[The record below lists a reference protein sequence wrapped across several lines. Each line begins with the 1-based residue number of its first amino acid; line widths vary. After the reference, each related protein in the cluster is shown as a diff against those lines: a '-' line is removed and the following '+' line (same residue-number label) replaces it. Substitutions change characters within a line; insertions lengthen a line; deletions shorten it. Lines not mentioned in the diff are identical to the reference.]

1 MPTSQ
6 RQDQAYA
13 DFNVVKEVSRKLL
26 FSLLDRIVGSK
37 TLIWDADLMQPFDLI
52 TGFKDLQDHQ
62 VEHMLPLKVGCT
74 VPDPKQ
80 TVIILVRPRLCHAAA
95 IASVVKGLAKTRND
109 LQCYLILVPH
119 VSVLLKHKLKELK
132 VFDQLTSIEQL
143 PVYFFALDKDL
154 ISMEIDAL
162 PSILVDNDIRTIN
175 TVAQALLHL
184 EETFGTI
191 GRVFCKGNIA
201 SEVWQ
206 SWKKLRDSQKIREM
220 EPLINAVIIVDRVVD
235 LVTPMVTQLSY
246 EGLIDEIYNIK
257 CGCAKFPRANF
268 TGDSASSPPADD
280 YLKLALNSND
290 ILYSELRDLNFSAVG
305 PALSKRIKAL
315 SAQLDVRRTFG
326 TSLYCFYYVQQ
337 RHNATSIGEYRD
349 FVKRLPSLQAERRS
363 AATHTTIAEMIKEV
377 TISDLFIETLNC
389 EQGDLFTS
397 FLNCIDT
404 NSLSSWILSCIHRNS
419 PIFQVNLH
427 AFRVSLNLRANIV
440 KVLRLMCLQ
449 SLVGGGLKR
458 KVFDQYRK
466 ELVQQYGYQHL
477 MTLLLL
483 EKAGLLKASGGPDA
497 KAHSRLY
504 SSICRAFMLICEEI
518 DEINPEDISYV
529 YSGFAPL
536 IVRLCEQMSKP
547 GWQNITENLEKIPG
561 AVKIIDKI
569 GEGLPSIGEKVVLV
583 FFVGGVTLAEVS
595 ALRFL
600 TSKTDHKFIV
610 ATTNVITGSRLLSSF
625 TEFTE
630 AV

>member
-1 MPTSQ
+1 MPTPQ
-6 RQDQAYA
+6 RQDQPYA

-52 TGFKDLQDHQ
+52 TGFKDLQEHQ

-95 IASVVKGLAKTRND
+95 IASVVKGLAKTRSE

-119 VSVLLKHKLKELK
+119 LSILLKHKLKELK
-132 VFDQLTSIEQL
+132 VFDQLTSVEQL

-154 ISMEIDAL
+154 ISMEMDAL
-162 PSILVDNDIRTIN
+162 PGILVDNDIRTIN

-201 SEVWQ
+201 SEVWNT
-206 SWKKLRDSQKIREM
+206 WKKLRDSQKVREM

-246 EGLIDEIYNIK
+246 EGLIDELYNIR
-257 CGCAKFPRANF
+257 CGSAKFPRANF
-268 TGDSASSPPADD
+268 TGDNASSSTADD
-280 YLKLALNSND
+280 YLKLSLNSSD
-290 ILYSELRDLNFSAVG
+290 VLYSELRDLNFSAVG
-305 PALSKRIKAL
+305 PVLSKRIKAL
-315 SAQLDVRRTFG
+315 SAQLD
-326 TSLYCFYYVQQ
+326 Q
-337 RHNATSIGEYRD
+337 RHHATSIGEYRD

-377 TISDLFIETLNC
+377 TISDLFIETLSC
-389 EQGDLFTS
+389 EQA

-404 NSLSSWILSCIHRNS
+404 NSLNSWILSCIHRNA
-419 PIFQVNLH
+419 PIFQV
-427 AFRVSLNLRANIV
+427 
-440 KVLRLMCLQ
+440 LRLICLQ

-477 MTLLLL
+477 MTLRRL

-504 SSICRAFMLICEEI
+504 SNICRTFMLICEEV
-518 DEINPEDISYV
+518 DELNPEDISYV

-536 IVRLCEQMSKP
+536 IVRLCEQMNKP
-547 GWQNITENLEKIPG
+547 GWQHITENLEKIPG
-561 AVKIIDKI
+561 TVKIIDKI
-569 GEGLPSIGEKVVLV
+569 GEGLPSIGGKVVLV

-600 TSKTDHKFIV
+600 SSRTDQKFIV

-625 TEFTE
+625 SELAE